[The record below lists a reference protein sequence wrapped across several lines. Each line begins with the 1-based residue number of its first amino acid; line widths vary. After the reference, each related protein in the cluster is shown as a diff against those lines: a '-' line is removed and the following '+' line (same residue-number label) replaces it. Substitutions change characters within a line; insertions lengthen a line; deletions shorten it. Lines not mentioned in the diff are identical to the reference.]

1 MCGALYLWLQVLK
14 LKNYFLGIEWLILA
28 SSAANFAF
36 YWLTYSQVSWDLMVF
51 LDAFP
56 RAFGVTILMVLGMM
70 AVTHKYNPPVSTDVW
85 LFAITLVATAIML
98 RLDIMQPIL
107 PYFFLTAW
115 YLTSVY
121 LIYVTRILF
130 SAGETVV
137 AVHLTLMIIITS
149 VLHTAFVFFPIPG
162 DVHNLF
168 FKFFLIAIL
177 VLAHI
182 LSLIPN

>member
-1 MCGALYLWLQVLK
+1 
-14 LKNYFLGIEWLILA
+14 
-28 SSAANFAF
+28 
-36 YWLTYSQVSWDLMVF
+36 MVF

-137 AVHLTLMIIITS
+137 AVHLTFMIIITC
-149 VLHTAFVFFPIPG
+149 VLHTAYDFFPIPG
-162 DVHNLF
+162 DESNLF
-168 FKFFLIAIL
+168 FNFYFIAML
-177 VLAHI
+177 VWAYSFSVIYYAYVALQRALNVSSDQGSAV
-182 LSLIPN
+182 LSS